1 MKLLLVEDDD
11 ITAEFVKLGLR
22 EDSHVVDRVGTGRE
36 ALLNIAMSSYEAV
49 ILDLNLPDMSGY
61 EVAEAVR
68 RKGSTVP
75 ILMLTSESAT
85 DAVVRGLNSGA
96 DDYLTKPFKVE
107 ELKARVRALMRRGG
121 ATRSEEITVG
131 SLVLNRLKREVC
143 HVARPLRLTPKE
155 YQLLEYFLMR
165 PGQAISR
172 TELLENV
179 WEIQFDPHSNV
190 VDVHVTRLRK
200 KLRDVAGAPN
210 IETLRGSGYILDAG

>member
-11 ITAEFVKLGLR
+11 ITAEFIKLGLR
-22 EDSHVVDRVGTGRE
+22 EDGHVVDQATTGRE
-36 ALLNIAMSSYEAV
+36 ALLNLAMSSYDGM
-49 ILDLNLPDMSGY
+49 ILDLNLPDMSGFD
-61 EVAEAVR
+61 VAETVR
-68 RKGSTVP
+68 GKGGTVP

-107 ELKARVRALMRRGG
+107 ELKARIRALTRRGG

-131 SLVLNRLKREVC
+131 SLVLNRLKREVS
-143 HVARPLRLTPKE
+143 HVTRPLRLTPKE

-172 TELLENV
+172 TELLEKV

-200 KLRDVAGAPN
+200 KLREIDGAPN
-210 IETLRGSGYILDAG
+210 IETLRGSGYILEAG